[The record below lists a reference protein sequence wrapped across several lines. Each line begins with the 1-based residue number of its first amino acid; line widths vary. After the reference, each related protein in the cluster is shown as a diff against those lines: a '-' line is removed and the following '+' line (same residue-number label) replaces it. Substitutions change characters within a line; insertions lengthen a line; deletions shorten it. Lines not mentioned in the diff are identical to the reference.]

1 MAVPTTASHDET
13 GPDRFVFLVGGARSG
28 KSDLAVELAAAS
40 GAPVT
45 FVATAT
51 ASDDDLV
58 DRIRRHREE
67 RPAGW
72 ATVEAP
78 LEVGAAVSSVA
89 DDATVVIDCLTLW
102 LSNAMAAGRQEPAI
116 VAEAAEL
123 ARQLA
128 ARSGWSIVVS
138 NEVGLGVHPPTELG
152 RRYRDALGR
161 VNRQVA
167 AMAGRS
173 LLLVAGR
180 GLELRDPL
188 RLVMGET

>member
-1 MAVPTTASHDET
+1 
-13 GPDRFVFLVGGARSG
+13 
-28 KSDLAVELAAAS
+28 
-40 GAPVT
+40 VT

-51 ASDDDLV
+51 ASDDDMV